1 MEIRR
6 ATVVLGR
13 RDTVSGNWT
22 ASPGPNPAEPATH
35 PLSPAQHGPP
45 YGMSTAVVGGVPT
58 LQTDIPISAV
68 LLALFAC
75 SAAAHMTILQL
86 NKRAGLKFLF
96 SGMLF
101 VLSILR
107 TIALSM
113 RIVWATKPRAADIAI
128 AAGILTQTG
137 SVLVF
142 VINLF
147 LAQRVVRGYHPRF
160 GWHPATNAF
169 FIFLVACVVASLIM
183 AIAVTVQSVL
193 TLDGDIRRA
202 DRTVQLFA
210 GTYMAVLSFSPIPI
224 VLLAMVW
231 PRKTHIERFGA
242 GRWRTKVR
250 ILLFTTAVATLGTAF
265 RIYTNYA
272 TRPATDP
279 AWYHSRA
286 CYYCFNYVVD
296 LVISA
301 TFLFSRFDRR
311 FIVPNG
317 AKRPGDY
324 GKGVRDATI
333 TTTGAGAVG
342 ASSNKKGDDDDEKDG
357 SNMTDPEKLAELNH
371 SNEDIDSEK
380 GHLPV
385 CDDDEDDDE
394 ADLVDDDEKAPVRD
408 KGKGKEVNVE
418 GDEKGSSNDETPTQM
433 YGPGGQWNG
442 VPWPFRAS
450 WTAPRV
456 FGPGQ
461 REEHEP
467 LPSEPANHSRHGDGD
482 STEIGSSTDG
492 SHSRSNS
499 NSTGRG
505 SRSGGGTSEEASSQ
519 WGGETSST
527 CIQEP
532 EPAHLRTT
540 TQQQQRSRSHHHHP
554 HHPLHNHNNHNHN
567 YLRPHSLQHSQ
578 SYVFGQALTSND
590 SIPMS
595 ADGPS
600 SSTLSLSLASPTDQ
614 TPTTTTSVWPFT
626 CERHYNDPVTQAGP
640 SRSNSAAAA
649 YHYRHS
655 SSYAGGSSSSSS
667 SAYQPSTAALF
678 PGAGGDRGRMIS
690 RSRSCNVPRDKD
702 RRAEAIAAATAAAE
716 GAGGWI

>member
-1 MEIRR
+1 
-6 ATVVLGR
+6 
-13 RDTVSGNWT
+13 
-22 ASPGPNPAEPATH
+22 
-35 PLSPAQHGPP
+35 
-45 YGMSTAVVGGVPT
+45 MSTAVVGGMPT

-86 NKRAGLKFLF
+86 NKRRHLKFLF

-113 RIVWATKPRAADIAI
+113 RIVWATRPRAADIAI

-160 GWHPATNAF
+160 GWHPATNSF

-183 AIAVTVQSVL
+183 AIAVTVQTVL
-193 TLDGDIRRA
+193 TLDADIRRA

-210 GTYMAVLSFSPIPI
+210 GTYMAVLSFLPIPI
-224 VLLAMVW
+224 VLLAMAW

-272 TRPATDP
+272 PRPVSDP

-317 AKRPGDY
+317 AKGPGDY

-333 TTTGAGAVG
+333 TTTGAGAG
-342 ASSNKKGDDDDEKDG
+342 ALSDEKKGDDDDEKDG
-357 SNMTDPEKLAELNH
+357 GHETDSEKLAELNH
-371 SNEDIDSEK
+371 SNEDVDSEK

-385 CDDDEDDDE
+385 CDDDDEDDDE
-394 ADLVDDDEKAPVRD
+394 VDLVDGDEKAPVRD

-418 GDEKGSSNDETPTQM
+418 GDEKHSSNDNDETPTQT

-450 WTAPRV
+450 WTTPRV

-461 REEHEP
+461 REEEQEQEHEP
-467 LPSEPANHSRHGDGD
+467 LPSEPVNHSRVGDSD

-499 NSTGRG
+499 NSTSRG
-505 SRSGGGTSEEASSQ
+505 SRSAGGTSEEAPSQ

-532 EPAHLRTT
+532 EAAHLRNI
-540 TQQQQRSRSHHHHP
+540 TQQQQQQHQQRRSHSHHHHP
-554 HHPLHNHNNHNHN
+554 HHPLYNHNNHHHNHF
-567 YLRPHSLQHSQ
+567 RPHSLQHQHSQ

-600 SSTLSLSLASPTDQ
+600 SSTLSLSFSPSSPADGTS
-614 TPTTTTSVWPFT
+614 TATTSVWPFMSD
-626 CERHYNDPVTQAGP
+626 RHYNDSATQAGP

-649 YHYRHS
+649 YPYRYT
-655 SSYAGGSSSSSS
+655 SYYAAGSSSSNSS
-667 SAYQPSTAALF
+667 SSSRAPLF
-678 PGAGGDRGRMIS
+678 PAGGSGGAGVDRGRMIS
-690 RSRSCNVPRDKD
+690 RSRSCNIPWDKD

-716 GAGGWI
+716 SAGGWI

>member
-1 MEIRR
+1 
-6 ATVVLGR
+6 
-13 RDTVSGNWT
+13 
-22 ASPGPNPAEPATH
+22 
-35 PLSPAQHGPP
+35 
-45 YGMSTAVVGGVPT
+45 MSTAVVGGMPS

-68 LLALFAC
+68 LLTLFAC

-86 NKRAGLKFLF
+86 NKRRHLKFLF

-113 RIVWATKPRAADIAI
+113 RIVWATRPRAADIAI

-160 GWHPATNAF
+160 GWHAATNSF
-169 FIFLVACVVASLIM
+169 FIFLVACVVASLVM
-183 AIAVTVQSVL
+183 AIAVTVQTVL
-193 TLDGDIRRA
+193 TLDADIRRA

-210 GTYMAVLSFSPIPI
+210 GTYMAVLSFLPIPI
-224 VLLAMVW
+224 VLLAMAW

-272 TRPATDP
+272 PRPVTDP

-317 AKRPGDY
+317 AKGPGDY
-324 GKGVRDATI
+324 AKGVRDATI
-333 TTTGAGAVG
+333 TTTGAGGAGG
-342 ASSNKKGDDDDEKDG
+342 ASSIEKKGGDDDDDEKDG
-357 SNMTDPEKLAELNH
+357 GHETDSEKLAELSH
-371 SNEDIDSEK
+371 SNEDVDSEK

-385 CDDDEDDDE
+385 CDDDEDDDDE
-394 ADLVDDDEKAPVRD
+394 VDLVDGDEKAPVRD

-418 GDEKGSSNDETPTQM
+418 EDEKHSSNDNDETPTQT

-450 WTAPRV
+450 WTTPRV

-461 REEHEP
+461 REEQEEHEP
-467 LPSEPANHSRHGDGD
+467 LPAEPVNHSRVGDGD

-499 NSTGRG
+499 NSTNRG
-505 SRSGGGTSEEASSQ
+505 SRSAGGGTSEEASSQ

-532 EPAHLRTT
+532 EAAHLRNI
-540 TQQQQRSRSHHHHP
+540 TQQQQQQQQRRSHSHHHHP
-554 HHPLHNHNNHNHN
+554 HHHPLYNHNNHNHN
-567 YLRPHSLQHSQ
+567 HLRPHSLQHSQ

-595 ADGPS
+595 AADGPSS
-600 SSTLSLSLASPTDQ
+600 SSTLSLSFSPSSPNDGTS
-614 TPTTTTSVWPFT
+614 TAATTSVWPFMS
-626 CERHYNDPVTQAGP
+626 ERHYNDSVTQAGP

-649 YHYRHS
+649 YYRYT
-655 SSYAGGSSSSSS
+655 SSYAGGGSSSNSSSSR
-667 SAYQPSTAALF
+667 APLF
-678 PGAGGDRGRMIS
+678 PGSGGSGSGGVDRGRVIS
-690 RSRSCNVPRDKD
+690 RSRSCNIPGDKD